1 METLRI
7 LMWPAL
13 FFFCLWSALLARF
26 KGYSAACWLLGGGAL
41 GVVILFCLPLASPYE
56 SAKQRR
62 GNRLGL
68 ALSVA
73 FLLAGWLVKQFL

>member
-1 METLRI
+1 
-7 LMWPAL
+7 MWLAL

-41 GVVILFCLPLASPYE
+41 GILILFCLPPANPYE
-56 SAKQRR
+56 AAKQRR

-68 ALSVA
+68 TLSIASLA
-73 FLLAGWLVKQFL
+73 FLPAAWLAQQFL